1 MNLHHELPENAWQT
15 PTAPPRLPSGAVH
28 VWRVPLR
35 QNQDEISRLNLL
47 LSPDERERFSRF
59 RFAPDRAAHTV
70 ARGRLREIL
79 AGYSGVAP
87 GALRFGYT
95 ENGKPYLAEH
105 PDLQFNLSHAGD
117 WALVA
122 CTYDV
127 EIGVDV
133 EVIDRSFQVEDIVER
148 YFSRREVPVILGLPE
163 AERHA
168 AFYRAWTRKEAI
180 IKARG
185 DGLSLPLDQFGVSI
199 LPDDP
204 VRVLHTDWAQ
214 GEEKKWQLR
223 SFTVGE
229 ALGAVAWLG
238 AGRDVLF
245 YR

>member
-1 MNLHHELPENAWQT
+1 MNLHRYLTDNDWQT
-15 PTAPPRLPSGAVH
+15 PVAPPRLPSGAVH

-35 QNQDEISRLNLL
+35 QPDQEINRLNQLL
-47 LSPDERERFSRF
+47 TPDERKRFARF
-59 RFAPDRAAHTV
+59 RFAKDRDAHTI

-79 AGYSGVAP
+79 AGYLGMTP
-87 GALRFGYT
+87 KGLRFHYADS
-95 ENGKPYLAEH
+95 GKPYLTRH
-105 PDLQFNLSHAGD
+105 PELQFNLSHAGE

-122 CTYDV
+122 CTYGV

-133 EVIDRSFQVEDIVER
+133 EDIDRSFRVEDIVER
-148 YFSRREVPVILGLPE
+148 FFSRREVPVILGLPE

-199 LPDDP
+199 SDSDP
-204 VRVLHTDWAQ
+204 VRVLHTDWAP
-214 GEEKKWQLR
+214 GEEKKWTLR

-238 AGRDVLF
+238 MGREVRF
-245 YR
+245 FQ